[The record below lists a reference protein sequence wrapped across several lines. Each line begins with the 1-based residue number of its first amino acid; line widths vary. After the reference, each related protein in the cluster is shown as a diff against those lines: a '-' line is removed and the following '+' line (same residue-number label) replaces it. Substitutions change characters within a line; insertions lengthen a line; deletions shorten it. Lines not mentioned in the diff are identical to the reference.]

1 MTNAK
6 IDLMAPEWQM
16 EDAYGDIRSPRY
28 EASVAEALEAVKNL
42 EADTVVTRE
51 NVAERLALYDRAV
64 TLLSSLASFVK
75 CTGAK
80 DGTDERV
87 PAENARLAEIAA
99 RRDRAANTLF
109 AFLETLPAEDAL
121 WKTSPLSDWA
131 FVVSER
137 RHDWHK
143 ALTETERDWLASW
156 KTRCFTPLG
165 DLFKTLQQGVDFE
178 AENASGEKERIRAAK
193 LISVIKGAPDRTL
206 RRSVFEG
213 IDKTYSKQ
221 GALHAAL
228 LNQLHGMRL
237 CAFDRAGVAPLTVS
251 LAQNRMSEKAL
262 HAMRETILSHI
273 DEVREA
279 VTLRAPY
286 FGEEKLHVYDLMAP
300 APVAAKAASTIPYPE
315 GIAIV
320 KKALGTVSPEL
331 SGFID
336 TMLENRWVDA
346 KPSEKKIGGAFYS
359 RFNEFRIPRVFA
371 SYTGTITTV
380 LQQAHELGHAF
391 HYWMMRDLPVVQ
403 TEFPMTLTETA
414 STFNEA
420 VLRHHLQ
427 AEALAKND
435 REAHFG
441 MLWQEL
447 RSAANFLMNTMVR
460 MDFELAYLEERRRGI
475 VSAQRACELMSEA
488 WRLWYGDT
496 TVETDK
502 WLWAYKLHY
511 YKTDQLIYNYP
522 YTVGYLLSQGLMAE
536 WKERGDAFFPFYKA
550 MLRDTGRMT
559 LDEIV
564 AKHYGFDATKKEFW
578 ERCVAAPLGFVREFR
593 NLYPHPAH

>member
-1 MTNAK
+1 
-6 IDLMAPEWQM
+6 
-16 EDAYGDIRSPRY
+16 
-28 EASVAEALEAVKNL
+28 
-42 EADTVVTRE
+42 
-51 NVAERLALYDRAV
+51 
-64 TLLSSLASFVK
+64 
-75 CTGAK
+75 
-80 DGTDERV
+80 
-87 PAENARLAEIAA
+87 
-99 RRDRAANTLF
+99 
-109 AFLETLPAEDAL
+109 
-121 WKTSPLSDWA
+121 
-131 FVVSER
+131 
-137 RHDWHK
+137 
-143 ALTETERDWLASW
+143 
-156 KTRCFTPLG
+156 
-165 DLFKTLQQGVDFE
+165 
-178 AENASGEKERIRAAK
+178 
-193 LISVIKGAPDRTL
+193 
-206 RRSVFEG
+206 
-213 IDKTYSKQ
+213 
-221 GALHAAL
+221 
-228 LNQLHGMRL
+228 
-237 CAFDRAGVAPLTVS
+237 
-251 LAQNRMSEKAL
+251 
-262 HAMRETILSHI
+262 
-273 DEVREA
+273 
-279 VTLRAPY
+279 
-286 FGEEKLHVYDLMAP
+286 
-300 APVAAKAASTIPYPE
+300 
-315 GIAIV
+315 
-320 KKALGTVSPEL
+320 
-331 SGFID
+331 
-336 TMLENRWVDA
+336 
-346 KPSEKKIGGAFYS
+346 
-359 RFNEFRIPRVFA
+359 
-371 SYTGTITTV
+371 
-380 LQQAHELGHAF
+380 F